1 LTRGLQI
8 GFTAAMT
15 EIKAAIIGTGAA
27 ARFHLLAFR
36 KCAHVQVVAI
46 CGTNANRANAFGQ
59 EFGVRSYLSI
69 EEMLRKE
76 RPDVVTVA
84 SLEWAHEQPVLQ
96 SLDAGCHVLC
106 EKVMAHTLAI
116 GERMVAAASRS
127 RGTLGVNYNYRCV
140 PSHGVIKSELARG
153 AFGEPA
159 LFTSYVHSYLWA
171 HMIDLMRFFFGDPV
185 EVMAA
190 VVDEQ
195 SKRPKATAGA
205 GIQWMH
211 AAEMIYHPSVAVSAS
226 FRFRKPDF
234 VATLSGSVFVP
245 YAQNFWSF
253 GIFGTRGAL
262 SVTGATRD
270 NLGGTADLGPLADR
284 LKRMTPCSYPESF
297 DLSVKAYV
305 EALQQDKPPPV
316 SGEDGLAAMRLEAAI
331 VRSAREGRS
340 VTLPG

>member
-1 LTRGLQI
+1 M
-8 GFTAAMT
+8 FTPGMKD
-15 EIKAAIIGTGAA
+15 IKAAIIGTGAA

-36 KCAHVQVVAI
+36 KCAHVEVVAI
-46 CGTNANRANAFGQ
+46 CGTHADRAHAFGK
-59 EFGVRSYLSI
+59 EFGVRSYVSI

-84 SLEWAHEQPVLQ
+84 SLEWDHEKPVLL
-96 SLDAGCHVLC
+96 SLEAGCHVLC

-116 GERMVAAASRS
+116 GEKMVAAAARA

-159 LFTSYVHSYLWA
+159 LFTACVHSYLWA
-171 HMIDLMRFFFGDPV
+171 HMIDLMRFFFGDPA
-185 EVMAA
+185 EVTAA
-190 VVDEQ
+190 IVDEQ
-195 SKRPKATAGA
+195 SKRPIATANA
-205 GIQWMH
+205 GVQWMH

-226 FRFRKPDF
+226 FRYRKPDF
-234 VATLSGSVFVP
+234 VATLSGSAFVP

-262 SVTGATRD
+262 TVTAATRE
-270 NLGGTADLGPLADR
+270 NLGGMPALGPIADR
-284 LKRMTPCSYPESF
+284 LRAMKPISYPESF

-305 EALQQDKPPPV
+305 EAMQQGGPPPV
-316 SGEDGLAAMRLEAAI
+316 TGEDGLAAMRLDAAI
-331 VRSAREGRS
+331 VTSARTGGS
-340 VTLPG
+340 VAL

>member
-1 LTRGLQI
+1 MS
-8 GFTAAMT
+8 TAAMK

-36 KCAHVQVVAI
+36 KCAQVEVVAV
-46 CGTNANRANAFGQ
+46 CGTNADRAHALGK
-59 EFGVRSYLSI
+59 EYGIRSYLSI

-76 RPDVVTVA
+76 HPDVVTVA
-84 SLEWAHEQPVLQ
+84 SIEWEHEQPVLL
-96 SLDAGCHVLC
+96 SLEAGCHVLC

-116 GERMVAAASRS
+116 GEKMVAAAARS

-140 PSHGVIKSELARG
+140 PAHGVIKSEIDGG

-159 LFTSYVHSYLWA
+159 LFTAYVHSYLWA
-171 HMIDLMRFFFGDPV
+171 HMIDLMRFFFGDPA
-185 EVMAA
+185 EVTAA

-195 SKRPKATAGA
+195 SKRPIATANA

-234 VATLSGSVFVP
+234 IATLSGSVFVP

-270 NLGGTADLGPLADR
+270 NLGGTPGLGPIADR
-284 LKRMTPCSYPESF
+284 LRSMSPFSYPESF
-297 DLSVKAYV
+297 DLAVKAYV
-305 EALQQDKPPPV
+305 EALQQGRPPPV
-316 SGEDGLAAMRLEAAI
+316 SGADGLAAMRLEAAI
-331 VRSAREGRS
+331 VRSNREGRS
-340 VTLPG
+340 VTLAR

>member
-1 LTRGLQI
+1 LTGAAPI
-8 GFTAAMT
+8 MSTAGMK

-36 KCAHVQVVAI
+36 KCAQVEVVAI
-46 CGTNANRANAFGQ
+46 CGTNADRAHAFGR

-76 RPDVVTVA
+76 HPDVVTVA
-84 SLEWAHEQPVLQ
+84 SIEWEHEQPVLL
-96 SLDAGCHVLC
+96 SLEAGCHVLC

-116 GERMVAAASRS
+116 GEKMVAAAARS

-140 PSHGVIKSELARG
+140 PSHGVIKSEIDGG

-159 LFTSYVHSYLWA
+159 LFTAYVHSYLWA
-171 HMIDLMRFFFGDPV
+171 HMIDLMRFFFGDPA
-185 EVMAA
+185 EVTAA

-195 SKRPKATAGA
+195 SKRPIATANA

-253 GIFGTRGAL
+253 GIYGTRGAL

-270 NLGGTADLGPLADR
+270 NLGGTPALGPIADR
-284 LKRMTPCSYPESF
+284 LKGMPPFSYPESF
-297 DLSVKAYV
+297 DLAVKAYV
-305 EALQQDKPPPV
+305 EALQQGKPPPV

-331 VRSAREGRS
+331 VRSNREGRS
-340 VTLPG
+340 VNLAG